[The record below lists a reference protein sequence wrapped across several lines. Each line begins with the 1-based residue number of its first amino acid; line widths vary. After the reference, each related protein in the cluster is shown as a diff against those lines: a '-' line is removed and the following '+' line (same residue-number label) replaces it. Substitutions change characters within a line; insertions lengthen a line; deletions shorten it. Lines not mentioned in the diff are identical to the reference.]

1 MDLPVIVNRLKGGI
15 FKLLC
20 ELLFL
25 FFQRGD
31 ALFQRGDC
39 RGVSISQSLQ
49 GLYFGHYNYLF
60 GYLSFNLS
68 SETCDLYSLLL
79 EARCIC

>member
-1 MDLPVIVNRLKGGI
+1 MDLPVIVNRLKRGI

-49 GLYFGHYNYLF
+49 GL
-60 GYLSFNLS
+60 
-68 SETCDLYSLLL
+68 
-79 EARCIC
+79 